1 MTNITHYAIQQRA
14 GDPIGE
20 TDIAR
25 MAMRIGG
32 GYWNDVSLYTEMD
45 MLNGVWSRTNALGMQ
60 AIVAVGTAT

>member
-1 MTNITHYAIQQRA
+1 MS
-14 GDPIGE
+14 E

-32 GYWNDVSLYTEMD
+32 GYWNDVSGLYTEMD